1 MADPSRPRL
10 QHHYPAG
17 QKYGLVNIVG
27 NKQHSRAIL
36 SPYVQK
42 RILHMGAGKG
52 IQCSEGLVQQK
63 NLGIAQETSGNGYPL

>member
-1 MADPSRPRL
+1 M
-10 QHHYPAG
+10 
-17 QKYGLVNIVG
+17 G
-27 NKQHSRAIL
+27 NKKHGGLIVA
-36 SPYVQK
+36 PYIEK